1 MAEVYRQAL
10 EDVGFDG
17 IIDHSVSTRFRG
29 MNRMNLDPD
38 TTHYIVFKPQQ
49 IKSANR
55 QQRDLRSRQ
64 AEHHR

>member
-49 IKSANR
+49 IKIS
-55 QQRDLRSRQ
+55 
-64 AEHHR
+64 